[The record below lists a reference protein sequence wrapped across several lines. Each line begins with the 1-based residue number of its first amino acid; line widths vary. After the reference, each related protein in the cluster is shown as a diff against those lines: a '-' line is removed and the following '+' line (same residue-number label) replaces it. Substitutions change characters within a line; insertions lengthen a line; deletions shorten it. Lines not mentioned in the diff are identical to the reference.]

1 MLQSLHE
8 LVTYEK
14 PKRNILSSAIC
25 TVSLFRQ
32 QFSANFYYKLDPVST
47 SPLQLP
53 QSLETPYR
61 FWIFLVIAWRKRR
74 ELYKPIVKPNVKN
87 KSNQKLLR
95 TDKLKTAFS
104 IYQRRTY
111 KKALSWAE
119 LSVPWLASSNRASSL
134 RRLTYLVF

>member
-8 LVTYEK
+8 LITYEK
-14 PKRNILSSAIC
+14 PKRHILSSTIG
-25 TVSLFRQ
+25 TVWLFQQ
-32 QFSANFYYKLDPVST
+32 QFSAIFYYKHDPVST

-61 FWIFLVIAWRKRR
+61 FRIFLVIAWRKRC
-74 ELYKPIVKPNVKN
+74 ELNEPIAKPNVKN

-95 TDKLKTAFS
+95 TAKLKTAFS
-104 IYQRRTY
+104 IYQKRSY

-119 LSVPWLASSNRASSL
+119 LSVRWLASSNRASSF
-134 RRLTYLVF
+134 RSLTYLVF